1 MKRFYL
7 TSITLSFLTLIVAS
21 FNAHAQ
27 NEFVDLGLSVTWAT
41 CNVGANSPE
50 GNGEYYTF
58 DNALTLENNGNRL
71 PTKEEFQELIDNC
84 TWLWTEEKGVKGY
97 KVTSKKNSNCI
108 FLPAAGKRDEGFD
121 GPKVFFG
128 GSIGYYWSSSAYNDE
143 NAYFLYFG
151 EIIGMDYYDRIEE
164 RSVRLVQNVKK

>member
-7 TSITLSFLTLIVAS
+7 TSITLSLLTLIVAS
-21 FNAHAQ
+21 FNTQAQ

-50 GNGEYYTF
+50 ENGEYYTF
-58 DNALTLENNGNRL
+58 DNALTLESNGNRL

-84 TWLWTEEKGVKGY
+84 TWLWAEEGVHGY
-97 KVTSKKNSNCI
+97 TATSKKNGNSI
-108 FLPAAGKRDEGFD
+108 FLPASGKRSEGSD

-128 GSIGYYWSSSAYNDE
+128 GSIGYFWSSSAYNDE
-143 NAYFLYFG
+143 KANILWFG
-151 EIIGMDYYDRIEE
+151 EIIGTDYYDRIEE
-164 RSVRLVQNVKK
+164 LAVRLVQDVKK

>member
-1 MKRFYL
+1 MKRFFF
-7 TSITLSFLTLIVAS
+7 TSVILNLLTLILLS

-41 CNVGANSPE
+41 CNVGANSPDE
-50 GNGEYYTF
+50 NGEYYTF

-84 TWLWTEEKGVKGY
+84 TWLWREEGVHGY
-97 KVTSKKNSNCI
+97 MATSKKNGNSI
-108 FLPAAGKRDEGFD
+108 FLPATGKRAEGFD

-128 GSIGYYWSSSAYNDE
+128 GSIGYFWSSSVYNDE
-143 NAYFLYFG
+143 KAYFLWFG
-151 EIIGMDYYDRIEE
+151 EIIGTDYYDRFEE
-164 RSVRLVQNVKK
+164 RAVRLVQDTRK